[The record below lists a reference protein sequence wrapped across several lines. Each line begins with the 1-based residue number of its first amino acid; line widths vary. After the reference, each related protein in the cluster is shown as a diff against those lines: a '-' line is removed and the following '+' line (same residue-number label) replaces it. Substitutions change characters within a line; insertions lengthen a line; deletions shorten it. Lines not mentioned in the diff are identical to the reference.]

1 MKAVLSCALASA
13 ALGTTQVCNSQ
24 DLRGST
30 LDQSAAA
37 AESGF
42 AVQLDNDLFSGA
54 HRDQDYSWGAAFT
67 QNSHP
72 TSGVL
77 GSVERLRE
85 RLEHTLIDE
94 SNQET
99 SWQPRA
105 HATQFGIIAMTPS
118 TLRSSE
124 PLYGDR
130 PYASLMFVTTSQI
143 SVGGDGSHARFSSLT
158 IGALGLNAAE
168 WLHRT
173 IHGVVG
179 DEAPLGWEHQ
189 IAEGGE
195 PTARYVQAKQWLLGD
210 TASRRSTTPELKL
223 TVAGSAGYLTEG
235 SISLSGRWGRLQSPW
250 WSFAP
255 ELRDYVSAPLAPVTR
270 HSSVNPTGMFAFA
283 GLRLKARAYNS
294 LLQGQ
299 FRHSDVRVS
308 STDVARLQAES
319 WIGVASTLYDMRITY
334 QINYASREIT
344 REPGQR
350 GLIWAGI
357 TFEKAL

>member
-1 MKAVLSCALASA
+1 VKGILSCALAIA
-13 ALGTTQVCNSQ
+13 ALGTMQARSAQ
-24 DLRGST
+24 DFHRST
-30 LDQSAAA
+30 LDQSATSAA
-37 AESGF
+37 RGF

-67 QNSHP
+67 RNSHP
-72 TSGVL
+72 RSGVL
-77 GSVERLRE
+77 GSVERIRE
-85 RLEHTLIDE
+85 RLERALIDDPE
-94 SNQET
+94 QQR
-99 SWQPRA
+99 SWQPPA
-105 HATQFGIIAMTPS
+105 HATQHGIIAMTPS

-124 PLYGDR
+124 PQYGDR
-130 PYASLMFVTTSQI
+130 PYASLVFATTSQI
-143 SVGGDGSHARFSSLT
+143 SVGDDGRHARFSSLT

-195 PTARYVQAKQWLLGD
+195 PTVRYVQAKQWVLGNTSSRHS
-210 TASRRSTTPELKL
+210 TAPEFKL
-223 TVAGSAGYLTEG
+223 TVSGSVGYLTEG
-235 SISLSGRWGRLQSPW
+235 SIALSGRWGRLQSPW

-270 HSSVNPTGMFAFA
+270 HSSASPAGMFAFA

-299 FRHSDVRVS
+299 FRHSDVRVPS
-308 STDVARLQAES
+308 GDLARLQVES
-319 WIGVASTLYDMRITY
+319 WIGVASTLYDMRVTY
-334 QINYASREIT
+334 QINYTSTEIT
-344 REPGQR
+344 REPGRR

-357 TFEKAL
+357 TFERAS